1 MATRAVWSD
10 SADRA
15 FRELV
20 KALGTEDLQR
30 VADELKKKD
39 PHWAYTKE
47 QVHNHLEANKKK
59 DQQPKEVPRG
69 RPSKKRKV
77 ESDDLMDNGGFVS
90 MEGVDDEEE
99 EELTAEV
106 SYGPKLG
113 RPALLLL
120 PQEIKTQHYRAYLWQ
135 LMNRT
140 DVTFLPRRL
149 EDVDLITVE
158 VRSIAVDHREAETGV
173 RRLFT
178 GVRPFED
185 MASADVMNPAPLPPN
200 VALHMD
206 EYSAR
211 DIAMAIHRPETALVI
226 DSPLNQKFCFDVPE
240 DCSLD
245 ITPLVVKP
253 APDFPYHGLALGLRA
268 SDFAPLEALRSAESE
283 LVSALQHF
291 GRRQQNIGSGGPNP
305 TINIAALPPQP
316 AQEHVESGVEME
328 AEKP

>member
-77 ESDDLMDNGGFVS
+77 ESGALRPLSSHLANSHFYLDDLMDNGGFVS
-90 MEGVDDEEE
+90 MEGVDDDEE

-140 DVTFLPRRL
+140 DVTFL
-149 EDVDLITVE
+149 VFLI
-158 VRSIAVDHREAETGV
+158 D
-173 RRLFT
+173 
-178 GVRPFED
+178 
-185 MASADVMNPAPLPPN
+185 N
-200 VALHMD
+200 VFFLH
-206 EYSAR
+206 
-211 DIAMAIHRPETALVI
+211 
-226 DSPLNQKFCFDVPE
+226 
-240 DCSLD
+240 
-245 ITPLVVKP
+245 
-253 APDFPYHGLALGLRA
+253 
-268 SDFAPLEALRSAESE
+268 
-283 LVSALQHF
+283 
-291 GRRQQNIGSGGPNP
+291 
-305 TINIAALPPQP
+305 
-316 AQEHVESGVEME
+316 
-328 AEKP
+328 